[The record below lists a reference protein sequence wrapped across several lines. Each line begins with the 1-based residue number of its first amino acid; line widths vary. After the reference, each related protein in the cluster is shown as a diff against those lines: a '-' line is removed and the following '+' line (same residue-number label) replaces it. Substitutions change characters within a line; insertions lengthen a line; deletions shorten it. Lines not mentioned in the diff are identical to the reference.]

1 MEPRIA
7 ACVFAVLAS
16 IAGMVAGK
24 VAAQQGGVVQVQ
36 TVPLRQQLLS
46 DTVSGFGTVTAAE
59 EATANISFPHAGQII
74 ALGVRAGEKVRTGQ
88 QLAIV
93 TADPATLLSY
103 RNATAALEFAQKDLE
118 RTKTLLA
125 QRLATNAQVAA
136 AQKALADAGAAVA
149 TERSLGND
157 QPTRAATAPF
167 DGVVSQIMVAPGDRP
182 AANTALI
189 KLVRT
194 DRGTTIIVGLTPE
207 NADRVK
213 PGMMAQVSP
222 VLGSAASP
230 LAGSVQQVSGTLSAT
245 TKLVD
250 AWVDVTSTS
259 PALVP
264 GAAVSVMVV
273 LASHS
278 GWVVPRAAVLRNGNT
293 SYVFQVAGTTAKQV
307 NVTTGIETD
316 EWTEVSGPLDPSLEV
331 VMLGNYELRDGM
343 AIRKAPQPQ
352 RP

>member
-7 ACVFAVLAS
+7 ACVFALLAS
-16 IAGMVAGK
+16 AAGVVVGK
-24 VAAQQGGVVQVQ
+24 VAAQDGVVQVQ
-36 TVPLRQQLLS
+36 TIPLRQQLLS
-46 DTVSGFGTVTAAE
+46 DTVSGFGTVAASE

-74 ALGVRAGEKVRTGQ
+74 ELDVRAGEKVRAGQ

-93 TADPATLLSY
+93 TSDPATQLNY

-125 QRLATNAQVAA
+125 QHLATNAQVAA
-136 AQKALADAGAAVA
+136 AQKALEDARAAVA
-149 TERSLGND
+149 TERRLGND

-167 DGVVSQIMVAPGDRP
+167 DGVVSQIMVAPGDRA
-182 AANTALI
+182 AANTALM

-194 DRGTTIIVGLTPE
+194 DRGTTIMVGLTPE
-207 NADRVK
+207 NANRVK

-222 VLGSAASP
+222 VLGDAASP
-230 LAGSVQQVSGTLSAT
+230 LVGSVQQISGTLSAA

-264 GAAVSVMVV
+264 GAAASVTIV

-293 SYVFQVAGTTAKQV
+293 SYVFQVAGTRAKQV
-307 NVTTGIETD
+307 MVTTGIETD
-316 EWTEVSGPLDPSLEV
+316 EWTEVGGPLDPSLEV
-331 VMLGNYELRDGM
+331 VTLGNYELHDGM
-343 AIRKAPQPQ
+343 AIREALRSQQP
-352 RP
+352 